1 MIYDKDRN
9 PEEDY
14 NGLGMASP
22 THIHRFIQRKIV
34 GNYQKKSSW
43 RESIKLLYEQAVDG
57 PNGREIEPDISYWG
71 SVVETPEGDDVELDN
86 LLLVIEVVHTKD
98 NWNYSRDRILD
109 AFDFK
114 ETMTEGFIY
123 DYEKKQWWRFRR
135 DSDGEIYMEENKDY
149 SSVLGL
155 YLHTLVKL

>member
-9 PEEDY
+9 PEEEY

-71 SVVETPEGDDVELDN
+71 TVEETPGGNNIELDD
-86 LLLVIEVVHTKD
+86 LLLVIEIVHSQK
-98 NWNYSRDRILD
+98 NWDYSHDRILD

-114 ETMTEGFIY
+114 ETMLEGFIY
-123 DYEKKQWWRFRR
+123 DYEKVKWWRFRR
-135 DSDGEIYMEENKDY
+135 GSDEEIYMEEDKDY
-149 SSVLGL
+149 SRVLGL
-155 YLHTLVKL
+155 YLHTLVR